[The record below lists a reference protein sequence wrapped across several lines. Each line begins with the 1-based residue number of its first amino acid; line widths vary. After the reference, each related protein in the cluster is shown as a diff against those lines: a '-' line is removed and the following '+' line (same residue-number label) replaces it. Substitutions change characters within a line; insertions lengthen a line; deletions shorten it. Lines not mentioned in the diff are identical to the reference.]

1 MDAGTIISGNSAYF
15 CSDKQI
21 FEMIEY
27 YASEIYPFIASGL
40 SHVSGLFAFSLSG
53 LTIAAAA
60 LWVLWRLADAI
71 RKKRGFRVILF
82 RLVGPLLLMAG
93 WIYASWGIL
102 YFRDDWFQRSGT
114 EKAAPDSA
122 AYVAFLEGYIDN
134 LNRSYAESSPFRP
147 LAWTISLPIS
157 LPDSIRGS
165 IRGSRPDSLPNNSG
179 QPAIP
184 QWWDSAQAQRAD
196 SLIEQSYSR
205 LGDYRGIA
213 YPGGKRRP
221 KKVFM
226 GWYYTKTSILGY
238 FVPLFHEIH
247 LNPRMPWVQY
257 PASLAHE
264 KAHQFGITS
273 EAECN
278 FYGYL
283 ACVTSDDPFVRYSGY
298 FSVLGYV
305 AADAR
310 RLLPESYIGYLQRIE
325 PAIRRESG
333 GVSAYWRA
341 NEHQKLSRIQTK
353 VYDTYLKTNG
363 IRTGIKNYSE
373 VTALLLS
380 YYQCDN

>member
-1 MDAGTIISGNSAYF
+1 
-15 CSDKQI
+15 
-21 FEMIEY
+21 MIEY

-40 SHVSGLFAFSLSG
+40 SRVSGLYAFSLSG
-53 LTIAAAA
+53 LALAAAA
-60 LWVLWRLADAI
+60 LWVIWRLADAI
-71 RKKRGFRVILF
+71 RKKKGIGVILF
-82 RLVGPLLLMAG
+82 RLAGPLLLMAG

-122 AYVAFLEGYIDN
+122 AYVAFLERYIDN
-134 LNRSYAESSPFRP
+134 LNRAYNESSALRP
-147 LAWTISLPIS
+147 LAWTITLPIPQSDS
-157 LPDSIRGS
+157 LRHSQPDSIPDSQPGS
-165 IRGSRPDSLPNNSG
+165 IRSSQPGSLRDGSEKPVV
-179 QPAIP
+179 A
-184 QWWDSAQAQRAD
+184 QWWGSAQADRAD

-205 LGDYRGIA
+205 LSDYLGIT

-226 GWYYTKTSILGY
+226 GWYFTKTSILGY

-283 ACVTSDDPFVRYSGY
+283 ACVGSDDPFVRYSGY

-310 RLLPESYIGYLQRIE
+310 RLLPESYTRYLQRIE

-380 YYQCDN
+380 YYQ